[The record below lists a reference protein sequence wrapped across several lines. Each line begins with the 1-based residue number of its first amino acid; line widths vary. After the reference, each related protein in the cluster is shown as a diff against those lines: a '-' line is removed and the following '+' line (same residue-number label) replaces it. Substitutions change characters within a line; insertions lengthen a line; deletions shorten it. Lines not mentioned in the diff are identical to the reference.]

1 MRFPVRSI
9 HGQRYGCDRH
19 GLWATFYFYIKEF
32 DVFAFINCG
41 CVNIFM
47 QNVLNLTFYTV
58 LSEGGNRIGTKN
70 FENFT
75 KNLFF
80 LMSISLAYEGQ
91 HMHTQK

>member
-1 MRFPVRSI
+1 
-9 HGQRYGCDRH
+9 
-19 GLWATFYFYIKEF
+19 
-32 DVFAFINCG
+32 
-41 CVNIFM
+41 M

-58 LSEGGNRIGTKN
+58 LSEGGNGIGTKN

-91 HMHTQK
+91 HRHMQK